1 MSKIL
6 VTGGTG
12 LIGQN
17 LTALLQSVGHEVA
30 YLSRNKEESRYKVK
44 LFGWDI
50 ERKKID
56 PKAIL
61 WADQIVHLAGESV
74 AGGRWTKS
82 KKEAILAS
90 RINSTRLLVNALK
103 EQRHH
108 VNTVVSASAIGAYGS
123 DLSQDWISE
132 DAPYGTDFLAQ
143 VVHQWERETD
153 AIGALGIRT
162 VNIRVGIVLS
172 SRGGALDKMT
182 LPVKYGLGAAVGT
195 GTQMMS
201 WIHINDLAGMFA
213 MALDNN
219 KWQGVFNG
227 VSPNVVSNKDFTK
240 ALAKSFKKPLFL
252 PNVPGVVLK
261 VLLGEMSELVLGG
274 QRISSEKILAA
285 GYRFSYPALDQ
296 ALNNLL
302 GSG

>member
-17 LTALLQSVGHEVA
+17 LTVLLQSVGHEVA
-30 YLSRNKEESRYKVK
+30 YLSRNKQESRYKVK

-56 PKAIL
+56 PEAIL

-74 AGGRWTKS
+74 GGGRWTKS

-90 RINSTRLLVNALK
+90 RVNSTRLLFNALK

-123 DLSQDWISE
+123 DLSQDWIRE
-132 DAPYGTDFLAQ
+132 DAPFGTDFLAR
-143 VVHQWERETD
+143 VVHRWERETD

-172 SRGGALDKMT
+172 SRGGALAKMT
-182 LPVKYGLGAAVGT
+182 LPVKYGLGAAIGT

-240 ALAKSFKKPLFL
+240 ALAKSLKKPLLL

-261 VLLGEMSELVLGG
+261 VLLGEMSELILGG
-274 QRISSEKILAA
+274 QRISSGKILAA

>member
-6 VTGGTG
+6 ITGGTG

-17 LTALLQSVGHEVA
+17 LTVLLQSAGHEVA
-30 YLSRNKEESRYKVK
+30 YLSRNKEASDYKVK
-44 LFGWDI
+44 IFGWNI
-50 ERKKID
+50 EQNTVD
-56 PKAIL
+56 PQAIR

-74 AGGRWTKS
+74 AGSRWTKS

-90 RINSTRLLVNALK
+90 RVNSTRLLFNTLK
-103 EQRHH
+103 EQQHH

-123 DLSQDWISE
+123 DLSPDWISE

-143 VVHQWERETD
+143 VVHQWERETE
-153 AIGALGIRT
+153 AIRTLGIRT

-172 SRGGALDKMT
+172 SRGGALDKMA
-182 LPVKYGLGAAVGT
+182 LPIKYGLGAALGT

-201 WIHINDLAGMFA
+201 WIHINDLVGIFA

-219 KWQGVFNG
+219 NWQGVFNG
-227 VSPNVVSNKDFTK
+227 VSPNVVSNNDFTIE
-240 ALAKSFKKPLFL
+240 LARVLKKPLLL
-252 PNVPGVVLK
+252 PKVPSIVLK
-261 VLLGEMSELVLGG
+261 LLLGEMSELVLGG
-274 QRISSEKILAA
+274 QRISSEKISAA
-285 GYRFSYPALDQ
+285 GYHFTYPTLDQ
-296 ALNNLL
+296 ALYNLL